1 MRLVF
6 LALLLLLPLA
16 EIAVLVKFGQWAGL
30 WLTLAVVLGTAML
43 GVAVLRRQGFTM
55 MLRTQEAMMRG
66 EPPVGAMVEGGM
78 MVMAG
83 VLLIMPGLITDALGL
98 LLLLP
103 PIRHF
108 LASRMAAGMFGA
120 GVVHTEVVVDDD
132 TYRPAPRNGR
142 HDGGR
147 GDDGGWPV
155 IEGDF
160 ERLDERP
167 VDPRID
173 PRKPPPGSKS

>member
-6 LALLLLLPLA
+6 LALLFMLPLA
-16 EIAVLVKFGQWAGL
+16 EIAALVKFGQWAGL
-30 WLTLAVVLGTAML
+30 WITLAVVIGTAML
-43 GVAVLRRQGFTM
+43 GVAILRRQGFAM

-83 VLLIMPGLITDALGL
+83 ILLIMPGLITDTLGL
-98 LLLLP
+98 LLMLP
-103 PIRHF
+103 PVRHF
-108 LASRMAAGMFGA
+108 LSTRMAAGMASGA
-120 GVVHTEVVVDDD
+120 TIHTEVVVDDGI
-132 TYRPAPRNGR
+132 YRPAPRNGR

-147 GDDGGWPV
+147 DDDSGGPV

-160 ERLDERP
+160 QRLDERP
-167 VDPRID
+167 VD